1 MNLEVSVNPPP
12 KLLIADDQTD
22 VLEALRLL
30 LKNEGFTFD
39 LVTSPAAVLEKLQ
52 SADYDLLL
60 MDLNYARDTTSGQE
74 GLDLLGHVKTID
86 ESLPVVVMTAWGSI
100 PLAVETMQHGVGDF
114 VQKPWDNARLLET
127 LRTQVEH
134 GRTRRLQIRSLR
146 TQERELQEAREI
158 QQNLIPRDLPNLPG
172 YCLSARWQPAHT
184 IGGDSYDVLAFDS
197 RRFALCI
204 ADVAGKGMPA
214 ALLMSN
220 LQAAVK
226 AIASPQLAPRD
237 LCSRLN
243 NLLIENVS
251 NDRFITFFYGLVDGK
266 NRRLSYV
273 NAGHNP
279 PLLFRKGGEV
289 IRLNCGG
296 TVLGIWAESEYQQEE
311 IELKPGDRLLL
322 YTDGVVE
329 ARSSQSEEFGED
341 RLFELLREHASMRVE
356 DLTAKIMLVL
366 SQYCR
371 DEWSDDAT
379 LLAMDVL

>member
-1 MNLEVSVNPPP
+1 MNSKVSANPNP
-12 KLLIADDQTD
+12 KLLIADDRVD

-30 LKNEGFTFD
+30 LKNEGFVFD
-39 LVTSPAAVLEKLQ
+39 LVTSPAAVLEKLKGE
-52 SADYDLLL
+52 DYDLLL
-60 MDLNYARDTTSGQE
+60 MDLNYARDTTSGEE
-74 GLDLLGHVKTID
+74 GLDLLSHVKTIND
-86 ESLPVVVMTAWGSI
+86 SLPVVVMTAWGSI

-127 LRTQVEH
+127 LRTQVEN
-134 GRTRRLQIRSLR
+134 GRTRRLQIRSRR

-158 QQNLIPRDLPNLPG
+158 QQNLIPRTLPNLPG

-184 IGGDSYDVLAFDS
+184 ISGDSYDVLAFDA

-226 AIASPQLAPRD
+226 AFASSQVAPRD

-243 NLLIENVS
+243 RLLLDNVS
-251 NDRFITFFYGLVDGK
+251 NDRFITFFYGVVDGTE
-266 NRRLSYV
+266 RRIRYV

-279 PLLFRKGGEV
+279 PLLLRKDGEL
-289 IRLNCGG
+289 IRLAGGG
-296 TVLGIWAESEYQQEE
+296 TVLGIITDPEYQEGSL
-311 IELKPGDRLLL
+311 ELESGDRLLL
-322 YTDGVVE
+322 FTDGVVE
-329 ARSSQSEEFGED
+329 ARSPQSEEFGET
-341 RLFELLREHASMRVE
+341 RLLELLHNYASKPVE
-356 DLTAKIMLVL
+356 ELTRTIMSVL
-366 SQYCR
+366 SQFSR
-371 DEWSDDAT
+371 DDWHDDAT

>member
-1 MNLEVSVNPPP
+1 MNSEVSANPHP

-39 LVTSPAAVLEKLQ
+39 LVTSPAAVLENLKG
-52 SADYDLLL
+52 ANYDLLL

-86 ESLPVVVMTAWGSI
+86 ESLPIVVMTAWGSI

-114 VQKPWDNARLLET
+114 VQKPWDNTRLLEI
-127 LRTQVEH
+127 LRTQVEK
-134 GRTRRLQIRSLR
+134 GRIRRLAIRSR
-146 TQERELQEAREI
+146 QVQERELQEAHEI
-158 QQNLIPRDLPNLPG
+158 QQNLIPRSLPFLPG
-172 YCLSARWQPAHT
+172 YCLSGRWQPART
-184 IGGDSYDVLAFDS
+184 IGGDSYDVLSFDS
-197 RRFALCI
+197 RKFALCI

-226 AIASPQLAPRD
+226 AFASSQVAPRD

-296 TVLGIWAESEYQQEE
+296 TVLGIWEESKYEQEE
-311 IELKPGDRLLL
+311 IEFKPGDRLLL

-329 ARSSQSEEFGED
+329 AHSPQSEEFGEE
-341 RLFELLREHASMRVE
+341 RLLELLREHASMRVE
-356 DLTAKIMLVL
+356 DLTAKIMSVL
-366 SQYCR
+366 SLFCQE
-371 DEWSDDAT
+371 EWHDDAT
-379 LLAMDVL
+379 ILMLDVL